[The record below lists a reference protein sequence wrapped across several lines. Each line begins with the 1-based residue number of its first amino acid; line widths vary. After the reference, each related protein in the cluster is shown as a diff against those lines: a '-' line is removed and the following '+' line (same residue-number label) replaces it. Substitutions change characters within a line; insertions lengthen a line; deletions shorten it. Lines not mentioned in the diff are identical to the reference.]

1 MTLVSLAVWGLQIAI
16 EKYIAG
22 SQVST
27 IELYSQQELHSHP
40 SPNDHGILDHVTTT
54 QLNQTRTDNFSS

>member
-40 SPNDHGILDHVTTT
+40 SLDGHSILDHGTTT
-54 QLNQTRTDNFSS
+54 QLNQTKTDSFSS

>member
-40 SPNDHGILDHVTTT
+40 SSYGHSILDHKTTT
-54 QLNQTRTDNFSS
+54 QLNQTKTDSFSS